1 VSETEKAVSRQA
13 AILGQDWTERLSR
26 AAAKA
31 ARGAPRVTFVGTG
44 TSYHCALWAHWL
56 CRAYGAGRVGSR
68 AISTWDFLAGGHGAR
83 MGREDLT
90 VVISHRGNRAMTK
103 RALGTLSKNK
113 RVLICAEGAPAGTHP
128 FIHASPPE
136 ISSAHTM
143 SLIGAMGAVSELVAH
158 QLPAAKAAKLRAHR
172 ELTAEA
178 LAVYASREDLEHAL
192 NAIVERGSGLHI
204 IGGGAFHAIAMEI
217 ELKAREIMHVPAHA
231 YNTEQFLHGPI
242 ASVEERD
249 TLVLLPTLNPPKGEL
264 LRHLY
269 VERLEACRRAAEAV
283 GALVAEPHWSR
294 GLIAATK
301 GLELPWQAIFALY
314 WGQVL
319 CLASAKRW
327 NINPDLNRRDD
338 PRYEEARR
346 RAEM

>member
-1 VSETEKAVSRQA
+1 
-13 AILGQDWTERLSR
+13 
-26 AAAKA
+26 
-31 ARGAPRVTFVGTG
+31 
-44 TSYHCALWAHWL
+44 
-56 CRAYGAGRVGSR
+56 
-68 AISTWDFLAGGHGAR
+68 
-83 MGREDLT
+83 
-90 VVISHRGNRAMTK
+90 MTK
-103 RALGTLSKNK
+103 RVLGALGRHR

-128 FIHASPPE
+128 FVHASPPE
-136 ISSAHTM
+136 ISQAHTM
-143 SLIGAMGAVSELVAH
+143 SLIGAMGAVSELVAL
-158 QLPAAKAAKLRAHR
+158 QLPGPKAARLRAHR
-172 ELTAEA
+172 VATAEA
-178 LAVYASREDLEHAL
+178 LAEYASREDLERAL

-249 TLVLLPTLNPPKGEL
+249 TLVLLPALAPPKGDL

-294 GLIAATK
+294 KLVAATK
-301 GLELPWQAIFALY
+301 ALELPWQAIFALY